1 MDILRWDRP
10 PRLSRRANAVVTG
23 AGSGIG
29 RAFAVELAR
38 RGGRVVCADID
49 PVRAKE
55 TVGLVVQAGGEGLDI
70 ACDVTDEEQVR
81 ELADSAEKWFGAA
94 ASLVINNAGIGI
106 GGNVIGATP

>member
-1 MDILRWDRP
+1 MRLPGLNRS
-10 PRLSRRANAVVTG
+10 PRRSQHANAVVTG

-55 TVGLVVQAGGEGLDI
+55 TVGLVVRAGGDGIDI
-70 ACDVTDEEQVR
+70 AWAYAT
-81 ELADSAEKWFGAA
+81 
-94 ASLVINNAGIGI
+94 SLKRDLPHVAGR
-106 GGNVIGATP
+106 